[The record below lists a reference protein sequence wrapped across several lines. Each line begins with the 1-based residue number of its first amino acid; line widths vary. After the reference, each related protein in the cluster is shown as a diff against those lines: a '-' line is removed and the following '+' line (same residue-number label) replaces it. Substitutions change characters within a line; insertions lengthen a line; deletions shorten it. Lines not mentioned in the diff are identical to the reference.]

1 MRKKIKGL
9 TNAVRELL
17 REHDGAI
24 SSKDI
29 CHKIK
34 DEGLVSLTAEQEEIT
49 YGQPNFYHAVRR
61 TLLELVRRGEAIRVS
76 RGMYKWHGSTTY

>member
-1 MRKKIKGL
+1 MRKKIIGL

-29 CHKIK
+29 CHMIK
-34 DEGLVSLTAEQEEIT
+34 DKGLVSITAEQEEIT
-49 YGQPNFYHAVRR
+49 YCQPNFYHAVRR
-61 TLLELVRRGEAIRVS
+61 TLLGLVRKQEAVRVS
-76 RGMYKWHGSTTY
+76 RGMYKWHASNT